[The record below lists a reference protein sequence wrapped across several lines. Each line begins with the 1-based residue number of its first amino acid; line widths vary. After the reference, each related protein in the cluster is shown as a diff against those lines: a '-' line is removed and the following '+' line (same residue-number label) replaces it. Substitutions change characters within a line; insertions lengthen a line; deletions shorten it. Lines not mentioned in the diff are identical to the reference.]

1 MWNAFHPGFY
11 AFRDYC
17 LETNAEEY
25 DGMILRGIL
34 DDFSH
39 ILQQHLAEEIETLL
53 ELSYCDG
60 SQLKKAFGD
69 FEASIIAG
77 ADSASLLC
85 SLSLSP
91 IVYKDN
97 EP

>member
-1 MWNAFHPGFY
+1 MWNAFHPGLY

-60 SQLKKAFGD
+60 SQLKKGVWGF
-69 FEASIIAG
+69 
-77 ADSASLLC
+77 
-85 SLSLSP
+85 
-91 IVYKDN
+91 
-97 EP
+97 

>member
-1 MWNAFHPGFY
+1 
-11 AFRDYC
+11 
-17 LETNAEEY
+17 
-25 DGMILRGIL
+25 MILRGIL

-53 ELSYCDG
+53 ELSYCDER
-60 SQLKKAFGD
+60 QLKKAFGD

-77 ADSASLLC
+77 ADSVSLLR

-91 IVYKDN
+91 IVYKDS